1 MTKKEIDRLKIWS
14 KTQDII
20 TGYIIL
26 NSESAIKYLSNEE
39 YYLNKILKNEQIFL
53 TSDQHGFE
61 ISDGYIL
68 FTAPK
73 YREIESMKL
82 KIKYK
87 DILRFHFSNY
97 YIKNYD
103 KFVRRSKRI

>member
-26 NSESAIKYLSNEE
+26 NSESAIKYLNNNK
-39 YYLNKILKNEQIFL
+39 YYLDKILKKEKIFL
-53 TSDQHGFE
+53 TSNDLGFKINE
-61 ISDGYIL
+61 DYIS
-68 FTAPK
+68 FTTPK
-73 YREIESMKL
+73 YKEIEPMKL

-87 DILRFHFSNY
+87 DILKFHFSNY
-97 YIKNYD
+97 
-103 KFVRRSKRI
+103 